1 MFSIGFYKDA
11 LNGVIH
17 HTWSVK
23 IGDLGSIYR
32 YPM

>member
-1 MFSIGFYKDA
+1 MFSTGFYQDA
-11 LNGVIH
+11 LNSVIH

-32 YPM
+32 YLM